1 MPGSFRVLDASRPE
15 EAAEWLASWNAWP
28 EREVF
33 AHPGYL
39 GLYTS
44 PACRAL
50 CANWRSESG
59 AVLYPFLIRDLTVE
73 RFWPGG
79 MPQAFDITTPY
90 GYGGAFVLG
99 PRNPPDSES
108 FWCAFDAWAS
118 DHSVV
123 SEFIRFSLFDQSL
136 LAYPGTRKRRQDN
149 VIRNLDLDP
158 DALWMDF
165 EHKVRKNVKRAR
177 SNEVS
182 VDIDTSGES
191 LDEFLTIYQGTMDR
205 RSAGSSY
212 YFLKA
217 YFESMHSSLPG
228 SFAYFHAR
236 HRGRI
241 VSTEDSCSSLP
252 AAYTLFSV
260 ERLRTLFQ

>member
-149 VIRNLDLDP
+149 VIRNLNLIP
-158 DALWMDF
+158 MPFGWISNTRCERTLSAPGPMRYPSILIRAAKASMNSSRFIRALWTAGVQ
-165 EHKVRKNVKRAR
+165 EVR
-177 SNEVS
+177 
-182 VDIDTSGES
+182 IT
-191 LDEFLTIYQGTMDR
+191 F
-205 RSAGSSY
+205 
-212 YFLKA
+212 
-217 YFESMHSSLPG
+217 
-228 SFAYFHAR
+228 
-236 HRGRI
+236 
-241 VSTEDSCSSLP
+241 
-252 AAYTLFSV
+252 
-260 ERLRTLFQ
+260 